1 MDLQYLI
8 REPMEILPTTPALFM
23 IHGYGS
29 NENDLFSFVPDL
41 PEDWLIVSFRAPL
54 PVPYGGYSWYEIDFT
69 DPEKYVDTAQAHES
83 LNALLDHILKISNH
97 YGLTQNPTHLC
108 GFSQGG
114 ILAYALALR
123 LPELFSKIACMSSY
137 PEEKIL
143 HPIVKDKKKLER
155 LRFFISHGTD
165 DAIIPLEWGRK
176 AADLLYDLGCY
187 FTFREYMT
195 GHGVNQ
201 KNYLDLIAFFK

>member
-83 LNALLDHILKISNH
+83 LNALLDHILKISSPYDQWTRMNIV
-97 YGLTQNPTHLC
+97 LK
-108 GFSQGG
+108 FW
-114 ILAYALALR
+114 
-123 LPELFSKIACMSSY
+123 LFCAKVANIN
-137 PEEKIL
+137 KFL
-143 HPIVKDKKKLER
+143 H
-155 LRFFISHGTD
+155 
-165 DAIIPLEWGRK
+165 A
-176 AADLLYDLGCY
+176 
-187 FTFREYMT
+187 
-195 GHGVNQ
+195 
-201 KNYLDLIAFFK
+201 